1 MALTDPLGD
10 MLTRIRNGQ
19 QAKKD
24 SVLSPASKLRANVLE
39 VLQREGYIR
48 GYTTDTTGKHPSLR
62 IELKYFE
69 GEPAIKH
76 VARVSKPGRRVYSGS
91 RELPTVRNGLGIS
104 IVSTP
109 RGVLSDAEARAQNVG
124 GEVLAAIPSGVTAAI
139 DNGQLS
145 VKGPKGALT
154 LGLSELVSYTLED
167 GSISIAPAN

>member
-19 QAKKD
+19 RAKKD
-24 SVLSPASKLRANVLE
+24 TILSPASKLRARVLE

-48 GYTTDTTGKHPSLR
+48 GYSEDASGLHPQLR

-91 RELPTVRNGLGIS
+91 KELPVIRNGLGIT

-109 RGVLSDAEARAQNVG
+109 KGVLSDAEARAQNVG
-124 GEVLAAIPSGVTAAI
+124 GEVLAEVF
-139 DNGQLS
+139 
-145 VKGPKGALT
+145 
-154 LGLSELVSYTLED
+154 
-167 GSISIAPAN
+167 

>member
-1 MALTDPLGD
+1 MPMTDPLGD

-24 SVLSPASKLRANVLE
+24 SIVTPASKLRQRVLD

-48 GYTTDTTGKHPSLR
+48 GYSEEEVGPAKGLR

-69 GEPAIKH
+69 GQPAIQH
-76 VARVSKPGRRVYSGS
+76 LARVSKPGRRVYSGS
-91 RELPTVRNGLGIS
+91 KELPIVRNGLGIT

-124 GEVLAAIPSGVTAAI
+124 GEVLAEVF
-139 DNGQLS
+139 
-145 VKGPKGALT
+145 
-154 LGLSELVSYTLED
+154 
-167 GSISIAPAN
+167 

>member
-1 MALTDPLGD
+1 MAMTDPLGD

-19 QAKKD
+19 QAKMD

-48 GYTTDTTGKHPSLR
+48 GYSEDASGRHKALR

-76 VARVSKPGRRVYSGS
+76 VARVSKPGRRIYSGS
-91 RELPTVRNGLGIS
+91 RELPVVRNGLGIT

-109 RGVLSDAEARAQNVG
+109 RGVLSDAEAKSHNVG
-124 GEVLAAIPSGVTAAI
+124 GEVLAEVF
-139 DNGQLS
+139 
-145 VKGPKGALT
+145 
-154 LGLSELVSYTLED
+154 
-167 GSISIAPAN
+167 

>member
-10 MLTRIRNGQ
+10 MLTRIRNGL

-24 SVLSPASKLRANVLE
+24 SVTTPSSKLRVRVLD

-48 GYTTDTTGKHPSLR
+48 GYTDEDVGGHAGLR

-69 GEPAIKH
+69 GQPAIRH

-91 RELPTVRNGLGIS
+91 QELPRVRNGLGIT

-109 RGVLSDAEARAQNVG
+109 RGVLSDAEAREHNVG
-124 GEVLAAIPSGVTAAI
+124 GEVLAEVF
-139 DNGQLS
+139 
-145 VKGPKGALT
+145 
-154 LGLSELVSYTLED
+154 
-167 GSISIAPAN
+167 